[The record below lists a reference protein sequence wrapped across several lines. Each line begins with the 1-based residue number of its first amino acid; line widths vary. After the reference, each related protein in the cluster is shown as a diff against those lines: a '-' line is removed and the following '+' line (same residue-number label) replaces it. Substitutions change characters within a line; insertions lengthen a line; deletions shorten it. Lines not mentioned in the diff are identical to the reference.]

1 MILFVD
7 STMSP
12 FFFIALTTAANLV
25 KNDNQEIQNSDQNN
39 EVVEILIPVYNNIH
53 SNSWNGHQIVPS
65 DDNIDNDDDEDQTW
79 VTKKHFYYIV

>member
-25 KNDNQEIQNSDQNN
+25 RNDHQEIQNSDQNN
-39 EVVEILIPVYNNIH
+39 GEHALKASAY
-53 SNSWNGHQIVPS
+53 
-65 DDNIDNDDDEDQTW
+65 
-79 VTKKHFYYIV
+79 